1 MFSKDS
7 NLLQGTVELL
17 VLKTLSW
24 GPMHGY
30 GIASWIESATN
41 DVLNVEE
48 GSLYPALY
56 RMARKGWIKP
66 EWGTSDNNR
75 RAKFYRLTAEGR
87 RQYREQTS
95 AWQRFAGAVNKAVS
109 TKVAPSWAR

>member
-1 MFSKDS
+1 MFDKESG
-7 NLLQGTVELL
+7 LLQGTVELL

-30 GIASWIESATN
+30 GIASWIESATS
-41 DVLNVEE
+41 DVLRVEE

-66 EWGTSDNNR
+66 QWGISENNR
-75 RAKFYRLTAEGR
+75 RAKFYTLTVKGR
-87 RQYREQTS
+87 AQLRVEAAT
-95 AWQRFAGAVNKAVS
+95 WTRFAHAVFAALE
-109 TKVAPSWAR
+109 APPQPA